1 MCTGIFKN
9 EDFSSFFLGFF
20 SKLDGKKDPSFFPS
34 LSLQGWNLIGKK
46 EKKMGIGKRGILGKV
61 VFPKFLEIPVGFL
74 HFWGGIGLVW
84 SRKGPVVELRSWEF
98 SLGFPGKVE
107 FLG

>member
-1 MCTGIFKN
+1 M
-9 EDFSSFFLGFF
+9 
-20 SKLDGKKDPSFFPS
+20 
-34 LSLQGWNLIGKK
+34 
-46 EKKMGIGKRGILGKV
+46 GKV

-84 SRKGPVVELRSWEF
+84 SRKRPVVELRSWEF
-98 SLGFPGKVE
+98 SLDFPGKVE